1 MKNFVEASWLIDNLK
16 DVVVV
21 DVRYDLHN
29 KEYGK
34 TSYTEEHIPGA
45 YYLDVDRDL
54 AGTKET
60 HGGSRPVPEA
70 EVFVKKIEA
79 MGIDNNT
86 SVVLY
91 DENMITASRAFW
103 MFKYI
108 GHRDVRIVNG
118 GYKAWLEAGG
128 EVTAEIPAGK
138 ASIYKAQVSKE
149 IYSSIERVKEN
160 IEEKGSV
167 LIECRSHDRYLGNNE
182 PFYSRAGHIPSAICI
197 DSKSLLTEGKLKPV
211 EELKE
216 IMGRVTEYEDVTF
229 YCGSGI
235 NAALDYVV
243 YDELGGESRIYIGGF
258 SDWISYDENHVEV
271 VDENQ

>member
-16 DVVVV
+16 DVVVI

-29 KEYGK
+29 KEYGR
-34 TSYTEEHIPGA
+34 TTYGEEHIPGA
-45 YYLDVDRDL
+45 YYLDVDGDL
-54 AGTKET
+54 AGSKGA
-60 HGGSRPVPEA
+60 HGGSRPVPAVDE
-70 EVFVKKIEA
+70 FVGKIEA
-79 MGIDNNT
+79 MGIGNDT

-108 GHRDVRIVNG
+108 GHKDVRIVNG

-128 EVTAEIPAGK
+128 ETTNEIPAVGE
-138 ASIYKAQVSKE
+138 SRYEAQVRKE
-149 IYSSIERVKEN
+149 IYSSIERVREN
-160 IEEKGSV
+160 IEERSFGLV
-167 LIECRSHDRYLGNNE
+167 ECRSHDRYLGNNE

-197 DSKSLLTEGKLKPV
+197 DSKSLLTEGRLKPV

-216 IMGRVTEYEDVTF
+216 IMGRVEDYEDVTF

-243 YDELGGESRIYIGGF
+243 YDELGGRSRIYIGGF
-258 SDWISYDENHVEV
+258 SDWISYEENFVEVKDEN
-271 VDENQ
+271 

>member
-1 MKNFVEASWLIDNLK
+1 MKNFVEASWLMDNLEG
-16 DVVVV
+16 VVVI

-29 KEYGK
+29 KDYGK
-34 TSYTEEHIPGA
+34 NTYAEGHIPGA
-45 YYLDVDRDL
+45 YYLDIDADL
-54 AGTKET
+54 AGAKKV
-60 HGGSRPVPEA
+60 HGGSRPVPQVE
-70 EVFVKKIEA
+70 EFVRKIEA
-79 MGIDNNT
+79 MGISNDT

-108 GHRDVRIVNG
+108 GHTDVRIVDG

-128 EVTAEIPAGK
+128 EVTSELSPRREGSYEPK
-138 ASIYKAQVSKE
+138 VRE
-149 IYSSIERVKEN
+149 ETYSSLERVKEN
-160 IEEKGSV
+160 IGVESSV
-167 LIECRSHDRYLGNNE
+167 LVECRSHDRYLGNNE

-197 DSKSLLTEGKLKPV
+197 DSKSLLTEGKLKPL

-216 IMGRVTEYEDVTF
+216 IMERVSDYEEVTF

-243 YDELGGESRIYIGGF
+243 YDELGGSSRIYIGGF
-258 SDWISYDENHVEV
+258 SDWISYDNHHVEV
-271 VDENQ
+271 KDEN

>member
-16 DVVVV
+16 DVVAV

-29 KEYGK
+29 KEYGRA
-34 TSYTEEHIPGA
+34 TYAEEHIPGA
-45 YYLDVDRDL
+45 YYLDIDEDL
-54 AGTKET
+54 AGAKET
-60 HGGSRPVPEA
+60 HGGSRPVPAVDE
-70 EVFVKKIEA
+70 FVKKIEA

-108 GHRDVRIVNG
+108 GHSDVRIVNG
-118 GYKAWLEAGG
+118 GYKAWMEAGG
-128 EVTAEIPAGK
+128 EVTDEIPAK
-138 ASIYKAQVSKE
+138 RKSNYEVQVRKE
-149 IYSSIERVKEN
+149 IYSSIERVKED
-160 IEEKGSV
+160 IEKDNSV

-197 DSKSLLTEGKLKPV
+197 DSKSLLREGRLKPV
-211 EELKE
+211 EELEE
-216 IMGRVTEYEDVTF
+216 IMGRAADYKDVTF

-243 YDELGGESRIYIGGF
+243 FDELGGRSRIYIGGF
-258 SDWISYDENHVEV
+258 SDWISYGENHVEIK
-271 VDENQ
+271 DEN